1 MDTNNVEMEL
11 VESGCEETR
20 LVKLKDDI
28 LSVMACVLNYLSVS
42 SYDNYYTLHHQEY
55 RRDMNN
61 IYESGAKAKG
71 AITLE
76 SCKHFY
82 ECLKRLESVT
92 ETDDPDYYE
101 FRRKLRRFI
110 ISLASIRASS

>member
-1 MDTNNVEMEL
+1 MDTNNVEME
-11 VESGCEETR
+11 VMEGSSEETR
-20 LVKLKDDI
+20 LSKLKEDI
-28 LSVMACVLNYLSVS
+28 IGVMCNVLNYMTLS
-42 SYDNYYTLHHQEY
+42 SYDYYYTQYHQEC
-55 RRDMNN
+55 RKEMNA
-61 IYESGAKAKG
+61 IYDNGASL
-71 AITLE
+71 ITVE

>member
-1 MDTNNVEMEL
+1 MESVGCDGEEM
-11 VESGCEETR
+11 VCEETR
-20 LVKLKDDI
+20 LSKLKEDI

-42 SYDNYYTLHHQEY
+42 SYEHYYTLHHQEC
-55 RRDMNN
+55 RKDMNN
-61 IYESGAKAKG
+61 IYESGAKSKG
-71 AITLE
+71 TVTLE
-76 SCKHFY
+76 SCKQFY

-110 ISLASIRASS
+110 ISLASIRK